1 MEDWQG
7 CLAPQ
12 CQNALANAR
21 ALVLKRGGAAITV
34 EDFLLALL
42 DSCHNLSHFL
52 TTCSIDLDE
61 LTRTVQCEQPVVTG
75 VSAEGLLSSQL
86 VHWFARA
93 RELNDAPWLDW
104 PVLLQTLAHK
114 TERLQEKAYV
124 SVLERVSA
132 WPPSV
137 DELTMKAASNSAG
150 VPMVVAQ
157 VDWIELA
164 HTVAVEIST
173 NPETLLWVKGPR
185 GGGKTCWLE
194 SVLPLL
200 GIDYKRLNLRCE
212 SDVLT
217 LAEGARHRLR
227 SLQHCGG
234 WPLLVMDGLAPQDLL
249 QLVGRPG
256 SVVGDVLAAWGG
268 PMLLLAD
275 ERIKAKA
282 QHIDQLQ
289 LCLGRSLTSMILPP
303 SCAGQLYAIVV
314 AHQPAIE
321 RQWNIELEPAA
332 IDFAVAQR
340 HRFECCPGKVLVWFK
355 RAAASLNLFALRGSS
370 ESVALTAQI
379 QTLERQRLVAHARQS
394 SIGEPDLAL
403 EKLVWQQQV
412 AAGDWHQRH
421 ARGSLRK
428 LGVADLQAELKCR
441 LAANSAGVHT
451 VHH

>member
-42 DSCHNLSHFL
+42 DSCQSLSRFL

-104 PVLLQTLAHK
+104 PVLLQTLTHK

-124 SVLERVSA
+124 AVLERVST

-164 HTVAVEIST
+164 HTVAVDIST
-173 NPETLLWVKGPR
+173 NPKTLLWVKGPR

-282 QHIDQLQ
+282 QHIGQLQ

-303 SCAGQLYAIVV
+303 CGAGQLYAIVV

-332 IDFAVAQR
+332 IDFAVAQC
-340 HRFECCPGKVLVWFK
+340 HRFECCPGELLVWFK

-370 ESVALTAQI
+370 ESVALAAQI
-379 QTLERQRLVAHARQS
+379 QTLECQRLVAHARQS
-394 SIGEPDLAL
+394 GIGEPDLAL

-412 AAGDWHQRH
+412 AANDWHQRH

-441 LAANSAGVHT
+441 LAANLAGVHT